1 MKKLL
6 ILFMLVAICAIAYHD
21 VTKGTIHTIHA
32 EKTVKQTNEL
42 PYREVTVQRGDTLLS
57 IAERDTDGKLPVSI
71 HQLIADFQTL
81 NPHVNAHSL
90 QVGKTYRIPYYKRK

>member
-57 IAERDTDGKLPVSI
+57 IIEREMNGKLPVPI
-71 HQLIADFQTL
+71 DQLITDFQAL

-90 QVGKTYRIPYYKRK
+90 QAGKTYRIPLYKQK